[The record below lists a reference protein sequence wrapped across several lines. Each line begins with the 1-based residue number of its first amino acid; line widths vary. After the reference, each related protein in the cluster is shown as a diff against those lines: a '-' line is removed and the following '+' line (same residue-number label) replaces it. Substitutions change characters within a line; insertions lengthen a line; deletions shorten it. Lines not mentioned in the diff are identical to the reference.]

1 MDVSVNC
8 ASEIADGLRPRIDSH
23 KVLASLP
30 LGKRDEAVYGTT
42 VAILPKEWEWQPCRL
57 PGSQQAFRVGL
68 VPQEHTGWSPHGS
81 SLIDRKSTR
90 LNSSHLGNLVCRL
103 LLEKKRGR
111 TPPRL
116 AALIAS
122 FPQVRPSPPRAAPR
136 VPASAHARAESRVPR
151 RG

>member
-8 ASEIADGLRPRIDSH
+8 ASKIADGLRPRIDAH

-68 VPQEHTGWSPHGS
+68 VPQKHTGWSPHGS
-81 SLIDRKSTR
+81 SLIDHVDNIAAVSW
-90 LNSSHLGNLVCRL
+90 LLSFEAEYDILVVGDR
-103 LLEKKRGR
+103 
-111 TPPRL
+111 
-116 AALIAS
+116 
-122 FPQVRPSPPRAAPR
+122 
-136 VPASAHARAESRVPR
+136 
-151 RG
+151 